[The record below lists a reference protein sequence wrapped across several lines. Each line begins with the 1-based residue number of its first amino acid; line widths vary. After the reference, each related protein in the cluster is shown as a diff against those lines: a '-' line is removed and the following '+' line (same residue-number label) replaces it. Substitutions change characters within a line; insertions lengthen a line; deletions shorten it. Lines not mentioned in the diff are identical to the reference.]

1 MTFGKLF
8 ANFKNAGTLNFE
20 DKQKE
25 MVSDRNLC
33 FIRQVNFCAEKSVG
47 KRGDLTRMTMT
58 RQDESYS
65 FAPIGYIQSCFKE
78 KFGVARQSMMI
89 PQARGVLKFN
99 SDPAYRDSLRHLQGF
114 SHLWI
119 IFVFHK
125 NIEKGWKPLINPP
138 RLEAPKQV
146 GVFASRSPHRPNPI
160 GMSVVKIEEIDFLA
174 PGGIELHLSGLDILD
189 GTPVL
194 DIKPYLSFAD
204 SFGDATPGWA
214 SQSIQKYRVEFSS
227 ESARTIQESGTG
239 YHPDLQA
246 LLQQM
251 LEIDPRPTSQR
262 KRSRIDSVE
271 SEGLVFAFRIFDFDV
286 KWQIHNKGIFV
297 VELENI
303 AGASSV

>member
-1 MTFGKLF
+1 M
-8 ANFKNAGTLNFE
+8 
-20 DKQKE
+20 
-25 MVSDRNLC
+25 MP
-33 FIRQVNFCAEKSVG
+33 
-47 KRGDLTRMTMT
+47 LT
-58 RQDESYS
+58 ENYS
-65 FAPIGYIQSCFKE
+65 FAPIGHIQSCFKE

-89 PQARGVLKFN
+89 SQAQGVLKFN
-99 SDPAYRDSLRHLQGF
+99 PDPAYVNSLRHLQEF

-160 GMSVVKIEEIDFLA
+160 GMSVVKIERIDFSA

-204 SFGDATPGWA
+204 SFADAALGWA
-214 SQSIQKYRVEFSS
+214 SQSIQKYRVEFSPD
-227 ESARTIQESGTG
+227 SARSIQNSGSK
-239 YHPDLQA
+239 YHPNLQA

-251 LEIDPRPTSQR
+251 LELDPRPTSQR
-262 KRSRIDSVE
+262 KRASIDAAQ

-297 VELENI
+297 LTLENL
-303 AGASSV
+303 

>member
-1 MTFGKLF
+1 
-8 ANFKNAGTLNFE
+8 
-20 DKQKE
+20 
-25 MVSDRNLC
+25 
-33 FIRQVNFCAEKSVG
+33 
-47 KRGDLTRMTMT
+47 MTMMS
-58 RQDESYS
+58 QNENYS
-65 FAPIGYIQSCFKE
+65 FEPIGYIQSCFKE

-89 PQARGVLKFN
+89 PQARGFLKFN
-99 SDPAYRDSLRHLQGF
+99 PDPAYLNSLRYLNEF

-138 RLEAPKQV
+138 RIEAPEQV

-160 GMSVVKIEEIDFLA
+160 GMSVVKIEEIDFSA

-204 SFGDATPGWA
+204 SFVDAASGWA

-227 ESARTIQESGTG
+227 ESAIAIQESGTR
-239 YHPDLQA
+239 YHPNLQA

-251 LEIDPRPTSQR
+251 LELDPRPTAQR
-262 KRSRIDSVE
+262 KRSSIESDE

-286 KWQIHNKGIFV
+286 KWKIQNKGIFV
-297 VELENI
+297 LELENL
-303 AGASSV
+303 ADSSPV

>member
-1 MTFGKLF
+1 M
-8 ANFKNAGTLNFE
+8 
-20 DKQKE
+20 
-25 MVSDRNLC
+25 
-33 FIRQVNFCAEKSVG
+33 KS
-47 KRGDLTRMTMT
+47 
-58 RQDESYS
+58 QNENYS
-65 FAPIGYIQSCFKE
+65 FAPIGHIQSCFKE

-89 PQARGVLKFN
+89 SQARGVLKFN
-99 SDPAYRDSLRHLQGF
+99 PDPSYRNSLSHLTEF

-125 NIEKGWKPLINPP
+125 NIEKGWKPFINPP

-160 GMSVVKIEEIDFLA
+160 GMSVVKIEEIDYSA

-204 SFGDATPGWA
+204 SFPDATLGWA

-227 ESARTIQESGTG
+227 ESAATIQEAGTK

-251 LEIDPRPTSQR
+251 LELDPRPTSQR
-262 KRSRIDSVE
+262 KRSSIETPE
-271 SEGLVFAFRIFDFDV
+271 SEGLLFAFRIFDFDV

-297 VELENI
+297 VELENL
-303 AGASSV
+303 GAVKK